1 MSSSALSV
9 RDALWTATALET
21 PPQADSFE
29 EGRRVDLV
37 VVGGGFTGA
46 SAALAAAERG
56 ASVAL
61 LESRSIGWG
70 ASGRNGGQ
78 VIPGL
83 KLDPSEMR
91 AAYGE
96 ETGQRLAD
104 AAGGAADGVFGLIEK
119 HGINCAPRRFGWIQ
133 AAHAEGALAR
143 IRKRCDEWAAL
154 GAPVEWLDR
163 PTVARLT
170 GTTTYVGGWID
181 RRAGL
186 VHPLSYVRGLAKA
199 AQRAGAR
206 LHESVTATAIARE
219 GDLWRVRTSSGDIK
233 AKHII
238 LGQDGYAD
246 GLIAGLARTLICVQS
261 AQLATAPIPPA
272 LRDRI
277 MPNGICASETR
288 RLAFYFSQSPDGRLL
303 FGGRGAVGDA
313 ENPAFFSALVG
324 VMHRTFPET
333 KGLALEHRWSGQ
345 VALTL
350 DGLPHIHEPQPG
362 LLIGLGY
369 NGRGVAMATSMGR
382 WLVARALDDT
392 EPPLPITPIRPIFW
406 HKLKGPA
413 VQLGIT
419 WAWIQDRLGF
429 SQ

>member
-1 MSSSALSV
+1 MGSSAQSV
-9 RDALWTATALET
+9 RDALWTATAREAA
-21 PPQADSFE
+21 PQADSFE

-37 VVGGGFTGA
+37 VVGGGFTGV
-46 SAALAAAERG
+46 SAALTAAERG

-61 LESRSIGWG
+61 LESRSVGWG

-91 AAYGE
+91 AVYGE
-96 ETGQRLAD
+96 EAGRRLAE
-104 AAGGAADGVFGLIEK
+104 AAGAAADGVFKLIET
-119 HGINCAPRRFGWIQ
+119 HGIDCAPRRCGWIQ
-133 AAHAEGALAR
+133 AAHAERALAR
-143 IRKRCDEWAAL
+143 IRRRCDDWAAL

-163 PTVARLT
+163 ATVRRLT
-170 GTTTYVGGWID
+170 GTATYVGGWID
-181 RRAGL
+181 RRAGI

-199 AQRAGAR
+199 AQRAGAV
-206 LHESVTATAIARE
+206 LHEAVTATALARE
-219 GDLWRVRTSSGDIK
+219 GDLWRVRTSRGEIR
-233 AKHII
+233 ARHVI
-238 LGQDGYAD
+238 LGQDGYTD
-246 GLIAGLARTLICVQS
+246 QLIPGLAQTLICVQS
-261 AQLATAPIPPA
+261 AQVATAPMPSE
-272 LRDRI
+272 LRNRI

-303 FGGRGAVGDA
+303 FGGRGAVGDT
-313 ENPAFFSALVG
+313 ENPAFFSALVA
-324 VMHRTFPET
+324 VMHRTFPEA

-345 VALTL
+345 VAMTL

-362 LLIGLGY
+362 LLIGFGY
-369 NGRGVAMATSMGR
+369 NGRGVAMATLMGK
-382 WLVARALDDT
+382 WLVARALDRA
-392 EPPLPITPIRPIFW
+392 EPPLPITSVRPILW
-406 HKLKGPA
+406 HKLKRPA